1 MRHRSMAWAEFSG
14 AGRRRTCTKG
24 LTFVAM
30 ETGPARPAAGS
41 KRQGRG
47 GFGAGRVAFWNGGAL
62 WMGRATGAAD
72 AHAHHAIQLALA
84 LEAPF
89 RVRAPRGEWLR
100 CNGAVVPPHA
110 AHQFDGEGQPVA
122 ILFIEPET
130 APGRALLARHAGN
143 GLVALEA
150 ASAARLAAP
159 LREAFDADVDAV
171 ALGAIARRVIDE
183 LVAPL
188 PRDAPVDP
196 RITAAIDWIRGRLSS
211 PLTLA
216 GAAAS
221 VHLSPGRFRH
231 LFVAQTGTT
240 FRAYLLWARVG
251 AAVAA
256 GMAGRS
262 WTDAAQEAGFADSAH
277 LARTCRRMIGLA
289 PGMLAG
295 EARSTAVPPPARSR

>member
-1 MRHRSMAWAEFSG
+1 
-14 AGRRRTCTKG
+14 
-24 LTFVAM
+24 M
-30 ETGPARPAAGS
+30 ETGPVHASAGS
-41 KRQGRG
+41 RRQGRG
-47 GFGAGRVAFWNGGAL
+47 GFGTGRVAFWNGGAL

-84 LEAPF
+84 LDAPF
-89 RVRAPRGEWLR
+89 RIRAPRGDWLR
-100 CNGAVVPPHA
+100 CNGAVVASHA

-130 APGRALLARHAGN
+130 AAGRALRARHPGDRIAPLEA
-143 GLVALEA
+143 GLVL
-150 ASAARLAAP
+150 RLAAP
-159 LREAFDADVDAV
+159 LRAAFDADAEAA
-171 ALGAIARRVIDE
+171 ALAASARQAIDQ

-188 PRDAPVDP
+188 PRQAPVDP
-196 RITAAIDWIRGRLSS
+196 RIATAVDWIRAHLSA

-216 GAAAS
+216 GAAAA

-289 PGMLAG
+289 PGMLARTG
-295 EARSTAVPPPARSR
+295 GR